1 MVVAGALMPLA
12 VEGALLR
19 MVVAEALLERVVVEG
34 ILLVMAMALPMVV
47 EGGTAPTL
55 AGDTV
60 LPALVERR
68 RSMDPQERE
77 REMVSVDVGNLQTA
91 GRVVAS

>member
-1 MVVAGALMPLA
+1 MVVAGVLVPLA
-12 VEGALLR
+12 VAGALLR
-19 MVVAEALLERVVVEG
+19 MAVAEALLETVVVEG
-34 ILLVMAMALPMVV
+34 ILLAMALPMVV
-47 EGGTAPTL
+47 EGDTAPTL

-60 LPALVERR
+60 LPAPVETR
-68 RSMDPQERE
+68 RSTDPPERE